1 MTRSRLLAVV
11 LLIALAPAIAIAQQS
26 LTRIH
31 EGIVSE
37 YGNIEHIDAGE
48 LLAMSPADVVL
59 FDVREQDEFSVS
71 HIQGSIQVDP
81 NIDVDMFTAKYGSRL
96 GGKTA
101 VFYCSVGRRSSQ
113 LASQLDEFIQAK
125 NGVGALNL
133 IGGIFQWRNESRP
146 LMSNNSTPTGQ
157 VHPYNW
163 YWGRLIEDKD
173 AISYQP
179 EFD

>member
-1 MTRSRLLAVV
+1 MPTIVV
-11 LLIALAPAIAIAQQS
+11 AQQS

-37 YGNIEHIDAGE
+37 YDNIEHVGADE
-48 LLAMSPADVVL
+48 LLAMSPSGVVL
-59 FDVREQDEFSVS
+59 FDVREPDEFSVS

-81 NIDVDMFTAKYGSRL
+81 NIDADMFAAKYGSGL
-96 GGKTA
+96 EGKTV

-113 LASQLDEFIQAK
+113 LASKLDEFIQAK
-125 NGVGALNL
+125 NGVGAVNL
-133 IGGIFQWRNESRP
+133 TGGIFQWSNESLP
-146 LMSNNSTPTGQ
+146 LTSDNSTPTDK

-173 AISYQP
+173 VISYQP